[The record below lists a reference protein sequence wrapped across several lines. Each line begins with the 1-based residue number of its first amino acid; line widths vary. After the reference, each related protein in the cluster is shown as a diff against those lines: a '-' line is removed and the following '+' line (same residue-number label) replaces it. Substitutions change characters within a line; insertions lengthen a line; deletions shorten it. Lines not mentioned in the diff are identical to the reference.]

1 MDGKIFPA
9 NEVYDSFAVVSTSG
23 FDGIPVKYE
32 NQIVGVTDEDGYL
45 LVPWATAYYTAKY
58 EIDPL
63 TLPANAAFSTTE
75 QFASIHAGYGYLLE
89 FPIEL
94 QIALS
99 MTVVD
104 ENHLVLPLGTFG
116 RSETGLVSQIGWDG
130 FTYFEGVDPGS
141 YILFHPQGQ
150 SPCKVSIEGLYER
163 ESQKIQTLNSLVCL
177 KTEDEA
183 AL

>member
-1 MDGKIFPA
+1 QFRGGLNGTSGNYDYFAEMAGSVSTLDGKIFPA

-130 FTYFEGVDPGS
+130 
-141 YILFHPQGQ
+141 
-150 SPCKVSIEGLYER
+150 
-163 ESQKIQTLNSLVCL
+163 
-177 KTEDEA
+177 
-183 AL
+183 